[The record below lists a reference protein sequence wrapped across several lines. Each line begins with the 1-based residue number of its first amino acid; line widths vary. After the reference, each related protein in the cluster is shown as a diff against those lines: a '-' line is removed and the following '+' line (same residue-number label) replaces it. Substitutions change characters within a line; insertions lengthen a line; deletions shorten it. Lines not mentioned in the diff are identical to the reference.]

1 MSACRLCPRQ
11 CQAARTM
18 QEPGLCGS
26 RTSPGFFRVAQIMAH
41 HWEEPYISGTRGS
54 GTVFFS
60 GCPLG
65 CLFCQNHAISRPA
78 PEKPLPGTDYS
89 VQALA
94 NRLAQLAG
102 EGVHNI
108 NLVTASHYA
117 QDVPDLVQG
126 LRSRAVT
133 IPVVW
138 NTSSYETV
146 AALRTLAGSVD
157 VYLPDF
163 KFWDRDLSAGLARAP
178 DYAHVAAKAILEM
191 QRQQPETVFD
201 PNGLL
206 VQGVALRVLVLP
218 GHHRDT
224 IQIIDWIA
232 RELPTD
238 IPLAIMNQYT
248 PFPDLKD
255 QLSGYP
261 EMSRRVTT
269 FEYQKVIAYAQNKGL
284 TRLLGQERSAASDI
298 YTPDFLQPESPEA

>member
-11 CQAARTM
+11 CDAARTM

-26 RTSPGFFRVAQIMAH
+26 RTGPGLFRVARIMAH

-65 CLFCQNHAISRPA
+65 CLFCQNHTISQPD
-78 PEKPLPGTDYS
+78 PDMPLPGTDFT
-89 VQALA
+89 VHELA
-94 NRLAQLAG
+94 FKLAQLAG

-108 NLVTASHYA
+108 NLVTASHFV
-117 QDVPDLVQG
+117 QDVPALVRA
-126 LRSRAVT
+126 LRSSAVT

-146 AALRTLAGSVD
+146 TALRSLAGSVD

-163 KFWDRDLSAGLARAP
+163 KFWDPDLSARLAQAP

-191 QRQQPETVFD
+191 QRQQPVTQWD
-201 PNGLL
+201 PHGLL
-206 VQGVALRVLVLP
+206 VRGVALRLLVLP
-218 GHHRDT
+218 GHHRDAFS
-224 IQIIDWIA
+224 IIDWIA
-232 RELPTD
+232 QELPPD

-248 PFPDLKD
+248 PFPNLHA
-255 QLSGYP
+255 QMAACP
-261 EMSRRVTT
+261 EMKRKVTT
-269 FEYQKVIAYAQNKGL
+269 YEYQKVIEHAELKGL
-284 TRLLGQERSAASDI
+284 TRLLGQERTAASAT
-298 YTPDFLQPESPEA
+298 YTPDF